1 MVDTGNIMTFFP
13 LFHNTS
19 TLKALLIGGGAVAK
33 RRATSLIEAGVAC
46 DVIATAVSKELA
58 NIVESAGGSVT
69 IDAYASDEAMLGY
82 GLILALTDDRATNQQ
97 VATDAKAMGLL
108 VNVADCPNDGNV
120 IFGATIDR
128 APLTIAINNGGAS
141 PVLSSILRQQLELLV
156 PKAYG
161 QLASLVGGYRQ
172 QVKDALPN
180 TADRSIF
187 WHQVLQGPVAEA
199 VFSGKQD
206 EAENLLK
213 NHLKEVDE
221 GLDKLISSGE
231 VFLIGAGPGDPDLLT
246 LRAFRL
252 LQKADVVLYDA
263 LVSDGIMALVP
274 ESVERVYVGK
284 RRANHSVPQTGINQL
299 LVDYAKQGKRV
310 ARLKGGD
317 PFIFGRGGEEIE
329 TLAEQHIPFQVVPGI
344 TAASGCSA
352 YSGIPLTHRDY
363 AQSVRFVTGQLRDGT
378 VNLVWPELVVEGQT
392 LVFYMG
398 LKSLPQICEQ
408 LVAHGMDKN
417 MPVALIEKGT
427 TQDQRVLVSDLTELP
442 AMIEAEQV
450 MSPSL
455 FLVGRVVELHDKLA
469 WFTSS
474 RDV

>member
-1 MVDTGNIMTFFP
+1 MNFFP
-13 LFHNTS
+13 LFHNTKQ
-19 TLKALLIGGGAVAK
+19 LKALLIGGGTVAK
-33 RRATSLIEAGVAC
+33 RRVKSLVDAGIAC
-46 DVIATAVSKELA
+46 DLIATAVAKGVTEL
-58 NIVESAGGSVT
+58 VEGAGGTVT
-69 IDAYASDEAMLGY
+69 IGAYTSDEAMLGY
-82 GLILALTDDRATNQQ
+82 NLILALTDNRSVNHQ
-97 VATDAKAMGLL
+97 VATDARAMGLL
-108 VNVADCPNDGNV
+108 VNVADFPDDGNI
-120 IFGATIDR
+120 IFGAIIDR

-141 PVLSSILRQQLELLV
+141 PVLSSILRQQLEQFV

-161 QLASLVGGYRQ
+161 QLARLVGAYRTR
-172 QVKDALPN
+172 VKEALPS
-180 TADRSIF
+180 TTERSIF

-199 VFSGKQD
+199 VFSGKHS
-206 EAENLLK
+206 EAERLLK
-213 NHLKEVDE
+213 THLREADN
-221 GLDKLISSGE
+221 GLDKVMSNGE

-263 LVSDGIMALVP
+263 LVSDGVMALVP

-329 TLAEQHIPFQVVPGI
+329 TLAEQHVPFQVVPGI

-352 YSGIPLTHRDY
+352 YSGIPLTHRNY
-363 AQSVRFVTGQLRDGT
+363 AQSVRFVTGQLRDGS
-378 VNLVWPELVVEGQT
+378 VDLPWPELVVEGQT

-398 LKSLPQICEQ
+398 LKGLPIICER
-408 LVAHGMDKN
+408 LISNGMDEK

-427 TQDQRVLVSDLTELP
+427 TQDQRVLVSELGQLP
-442 AMIEAEQV
+442 AMIKEEQV

-455 FLVGRVVELHDKLA
+455 FVVGRVVSLHDKLA

>member
-1 MVDTGNIMTFFP
+1 MSYFP
-13 LFHNTS
+13 LFHNTQN
-19 TLKALLIGGGAVAK
+19 LKALIVGGGKIAL
-33 RRATSLIEAGVAC
+33 RRTNSLLDAGVAC
-46 DVIATAVSKELA
+46 DILATAVTEPLRTL
-58 NIVESAGGSVT
+58 VESAGGTVT
-69 IDAYASDEAMLGY
+69 INAYTNDEVMLGY
-82 GLILALTDDRATNQQ
+82 GLILAVTDDRAINQAIAQ
-97 VATDAKAMGLL
+97 HAKAMGLL
-108 VNVADCPNDGNV
+108 VNVADAPDDGNV

-141 PVLSSILRQQLELLV
+141 PVLSSILRQQLEQFV

-161 QLASLVGGYRQ
+161 QLSTLVGRYRE
-172 QVKDALPN
+172 QVKQSLPS
-180 TADRSIF
+180 TTDRSSF
-187 WHQVLQGPVAEA
+187 WHQVLQGAVAEA

-206 EAENLLK
+206 EAEALLK
-213 NHLKEVDE
+213 KA
-221 GLDKLISSGE
+221 LISANTLGEQGE
-231 VFLIGAGPGDPDLLT
+231 VYLIGAGPGDPDLLT

-263 LVSDGIMALVP
+263 LVSDGVMALIP
-274 ESVERVYVGK
+274 PSVERVYVGK

-299 LVDYAKQGKRV
+299 LVEYAQQGKRV

-329 TLAEQHIPFQVVPGI
+329 TLAEQQVPFQVVPGI

-363 AQSVRFVTGQLRDGT
+363 AQSVRFVTGQLRDGS
-378 VNLVWPELVVEGQT
+378 VNLAWPELVVEGQT

-398 LKSLPQICEQ
+398 LKGLPYICEQ
-408 LVAHGMDKN
+408 LIAHGMDAT

-427 TQDQRVLVSDLTELP
+427 TQDQRVLVSDLTGLTD
-442 AMIEAEQV
+442 MIEAEHV

-455 FLVGRVVELHDKLA
+455 FVVGRVVSLHAKLA
-469 WFTSS
+469 WFTSE
-474 RDV
+474 REAG

>member
-1 MVDTGNIMTFFP
+1 MTFFP
-13 LFHNTS
+13 LFHNTN
-19 TLKALLIGGGAVAK
+19 TLKALLIGGGNIAT
-33 RRATSLIEAGVAC
+33 RRAKSLIQAGVAC
-46 DVIATAVSKELA
+46 DVMATSVSEDLVYL
-58 NIVESAGGSVT
+58 IESSGGGVT
-69 IDAYASDEAMLGY
+69 IDAYATDEVMLGY
-82 GLILALTDDRATNQQ
+82 SLILALTDDRTVNKQ
-97 VATDAKAMGLL
+97 VATDAKSMGLL
-108 VNVADCPNDGNV
+108 VNVADSPNDGNV

-141 PVLSSILRQQLELLV
+141 PVLSSILRQQLEQFV

-172 QVKDALPN
+172 QVKDALPS
-180 TADRSIF
+180 TVDRSTF
-187 WHQVLQGPVAEA
+187 WHKVLQGPVAEA

-206 EAENLLK
+206 EAESLLK
-213 NHLKEVDE
+213 NHLNEVSH
-221 GLDKLISSGE
+221 GLDKVMSNGE

-252 LQKADVVLYDA
+252 LQKANVVLYDA
-263 LVSDGIMALVP
+263 LVSDGVMALVP

-363 AQSVRFVTGQLRDGT
+363 AQSVRFVTGQLHDGS
-378 VNLVWPELVVEGQT
+378 VNLPWPELIVEGQT

-398 LKSLPQICEQ
+398 LKGLSFICEQ
-408 LVAHGMDKN
+408 LIEHGMDKH

-427 TQDQRVLVSDLTELP
+427 TQDQRVLVSDLTGLP
-442 AMIEAEQV
+442 AMIEEAQV

-455 FLVGRVVELHDKLA
+455 FLVGRVVDLHDKLA
-469 WFTSS
+469 WFKSP

>member
-1 MVDTGNIMTFFP
+1 
-13 LFHNTS
+13 
-19 TLKALLIGGGAVAK
+19 
-33 RRATSLIEAGVAC
+33 
-46 DVIATAVSKELA
+46 
-58 NIVESAGGSVT
+58 
-69 IDAYASDEAMLGY
+69 
-82 GLILALTDDRATNQQ
+82 
-97 VATDAKAMGLL
+97 
-108 VNVADCPNDGNV
+108 
-120 IFGATIDR
+120 
-128 APLTIAINNGGAS
+128 
-141 PVLSSILRQQLELLV
+141 
-156 PKAYG
+156 
-161 QLASLVGGYRQ
+161 
-172 QVKDALPN
+172 
-180 TADRSIF
+180 
-187 WHQVLQGPVAEA
+187 VLQGPVAEA

-206 EAENLLK
+206 EAESLLK
-213 NHLKEVDE
+213 NHINEVNH
-221 GLDKLISSGE
+221 GLDKVMSNGE

-263 LVSDGIMALVP
+263 LVSDGVMALVP
-274 ESVERVYVGK
+274 ESVERVHVGK

-329 TLAEQHIPFQVVPGI
+329 TLAEQHIPFQVVPGV

-363 AQSVRFVTGQLRDGT
+363 AQSVRFVTGQLRDGS
-378 VNLVWPELVVEGQT
+378 VNLPWPELIAEGQT

-398 LKSLPQICEQ
+398 LKGLPFICEK
-408 LVAHGMDKN
+408 LIEYGMHKN

-427 TQDQRVLVSDLTELP
+427 TQDQRVLVSDLTGLP
-442 AMIEAEQV
+442 ALIEAKKV

-455 FLVGRVVELHDKLA
+455 FLVGRVVSLHDKLA
-469 WFTSS
+469 WFTSP

>member
-1 MVDTGNIMTFFP
+1 
-13 LFHNTS
+13 
-19 TLKALLIGGGAVAK
+19 
-33 RRATSLIEAGVAC
+33 
-46 DVIATAVSKELA
+46 
-58 NIVESAGGSVT
+58 
-69 IDAYASDEAMLGY
+69 
-82 GLILALTDDRATNQQ
+82 
-97 VATDAKAMGLL
+97 MGLL
-108 VNVADCPNDGNV
+108 INVADAPDDGNV

-141 PVLSSILRQQLELLV
+141 PVLSSILRQQLEQFV

-161 QLASLVGGYRQ
+161 QLAALVGRYRE
-172 QVKDALPN
+172 QVKQSLPS
-180 TADRSIF
+180 TTDRSSF
-187 WHQVLQGPVAEA
+187 WHQVLQGAVAEA

-206 EAENLLK
+206 EAEALLK
-213 NHLKEVDE
+213 KALASA
-221 GLDKLISSGE
+221 DKLGEQGE
-231 VFLIGAGPGDPDLLT
+231 VYLIGAGPGDPDLLT

-263 LVSDGIMALVP
+263 LVSDGVMALVP
-274 ESVERVYVGK
+274 PLVERVYVGK

-299 LVDYAKQGKRV
+299 LVDYAQQGKRV

-329 TLAEQHIPFQVVPGI
+329 TLAEQQVPFQVVPGI

-363 AQSVRFVTGQLRDGT
+363 AQSVRFVTGQLRDGS
-378 VNLVWPELVVEGQT
+378 VNLAWPELIVKGQT

-398 LKSLPQICEQ
+398 LKGLPYICQQ
-408 LVAHGMDKN
+408 LIAHGMDAT

-427 TQDQRVLVSDLTELP
+427 TQDQRVLVSDLTGLP
-442 AMIEAEQV
+442 HMIEAEKV

-455 FLVGRVVELHDKLA
+455 FVVGRVVSLHAKLA
-469 WFTSS
+469 WFASE
-474 RDV
+474 RDAS

>member
-1 MVDTGNIMTFFP
+1 MSYFP
-13 LFHNTS
+13 LFHNTQNLK
-19 TLKALLIGGGAVAK
+19 TLIVGGGKIAL
-33 RRATSLIEAGVAC
+33 RRTNSLLDAGVAC
-46 DVIATAVSKELA
+46 DILATAVTEPLRTL
-58 NIVESAGGSVT
+58 VESAGGTVT
-69 IDAYASDEAMLGY
+69 INAYTNDEVMLGY
-82 GLILALTDDRATNQQ
+82 GLILAVTDDRAINQAIAQ
-97 VATDAKAMGLL
+97 HAKAMGLL
-108 VNVADCPNDGNV
+108 VNVADAPDDGNV

-141 PVLSSILRQQLELLV
+141 PVLSSILRQQLEQFV

-161 QLASLVGGYRQ
+161 QLSTLVGRYRE
-172 QVKDALPN
+172 QVKQSLPS
-180 TADRSIF
+180 TTDRSSF
-187 WHQVLQGPVAEA
+187 WHQVLQGAVAEA

-206 EAENLLK
+206 EAEALLK
-213 NHLKEVDE
+213 KA
-221 GLDKLISSGE
+221 LISANTLGEQGE
-231 VFLIGAGPGDPDLLT
+231 VYLIGAGPGDPDLLT

-263 LVSDGIMALVP
+263 LVSDGVMALVP
-274 ESVERVYVGK
+274 PSVERVYVGK

-299 LVDYAKQGKRV
+299 LVEYAQQGKRV

-329 TLAEQHIPFQVVPGI
+329 TLAEQQVPFQVVPGI

-363 AQSVRFVTGQLRDGT
+363 AQSVRFVTGQLRDGS
-378 VNLVWPELVVEGQT
+378 VNLAWPELVVEGQT

-398 LKSLPQICEQ
+398 LKGLPYICEQ
-408 LVAHGMDKN
+408 LIAHGMDAT

-427 TQDQRVLVSDLTELP
+427 TQDQRVLVSDLTGLTDI
-442 AMIEAEQV
+442 IEAEHV

-455 FLVGRVVELHDKLA
+455 FVVGRVVSLHAKLA
-469 WFTSS
+469 WFVSE
-474 RDV
+474 R

>member
-1 MVDTGNIMTFFP
+1 MSYFP
-13 LFHNTS
+13 LFHNTKN
-19 TLKALLIGGGAVAK
+19 LKVLLVGGGKIAQ
-33 RRATSLIEAGVAC
+33 RRTKSLLDAGVAC
-46 DVIATAVSKELA
+46 DILTTAVGEPLRSL
-58 NIVESAGGSVT
+58 VESAGGTVT
-69 IDAYASDEAMLGY
+69 INAYTNDEVMLGY
-82 GLILALTDDRATNQQ
+82 GLILAVTDDRAINQEIAQ
-97 VATDAKAMGLL
+97 HAKAMGLL
-108 VNVADCPNDGNV
+108 VNVADAPDDGNV

-141 PVLSSILRQQLELLV
+141 PVLSSILRQQLEQFV

-161 QLASLVGGYRQ
+161 QLSTLVGRYRE
-172 QVKDALPN
+172 QVKQSLPS
-180 TADRSIF
+180 TTDRSSF
-187 WHQVLQGPVAEA
+187 WHQVLQGAVAEA

-206 EAENLLK
+206 EAEALLK
-213 NHLKEVDE
+213 KA
-221 GLDKLISSGE
+221 LISANTLGEQGE
-231 VFLIGAGPGDPDLLT
+231 VYLIGAGPGDPDLLT

-263 LVSDGIMALVP
+263 LVSDGVMALVP
-274 ESVERVYVGK
+274 PSVERVYVGK

-299 LVDYAKQGKRV
+299 LVEYAQQGKRV

-329 TLAEQHIPFQVVPGI
+329 TLAEQQVPFQVVPGI

-363 AQSVRFVTGQLRDGT
+363 AQSVRFVTGQLRDGS
-378 VNLVWPELVVEGQT
+378 VNLAWPELVVEGQT

-398 LKSLPQICEQ
+398 LKGLPYICEQ
-408 LVAHGMDKN
+408 LIAHGMDAT

-427 TQDQRVLVSDLTELP
+427 TQDQRVLVSDLTGLTD
-442 AMIEAEQV
+442 MIEAEHV

-455 FLVGRVVELHDKLA
+455 FVVGRVVSLHAKLA
-469 WFTSS
+469 WFVSE
-474 RDV
+474 R

>member
-1 MVDTGNIMTFFP
+1 MTFFP
-13 LFHNTS
+13 LFHNSS
-19 TLKALLIGGGAVAK
+19 TLKALLIGGGTIAK
-33 RRATSLIEAGVAC
+33 RRAKSLIEAGVAC
-46 DVIATAVSKELA
+46 DVMATSISEELTLL
-58 NIVESAGGSVT
+58 VESTGGCVT
-69 IDAYASDEAMLGY
+69 IDAYATDEAMLGY

-97 VATDAKAMGLL
+97 IATHAKAMGLL
-108 VNVADCPNDGNV
+108 VNVADSPNDGNV

-141 PVLSSILRQQLELLV
+141 PVLSSILRQQLEQFV

-172 QVKDALPN
+172 QVKDALPS
-180 TADRSIF
+180 TADRSTF
-187 WHQVLQGPVAEA
+187 WHKVLQGPVAEA
-199 VFSGKQD
+199 VFSGKQN

-213 NHLKEVDE
+213 NHLKEVHS
-221 GLDKLISSGE
+221 GLDKVMSNGE

-263 LVSDGIMALVP
+263 LVSDGVMALVP
-274 ESVERVYVGK
+274 ESVEGVYVGK
-284 RRANHSVPQTGINQL
+284 RRANHSVPQAGINQL

-363 AQSVRFVTGQLRDGT
+363 AQSVRFVTGQLRDGS
-378 VNLVWPELVVEGQT
+378 VDLPWPELVVEGQT

-398 LKSLPQICEQ
+398 LKGLPFICEE
-408 LVAHGMDKN
+408 LINNGMDKN

-427 TQDQRVLVSDLTELP
+427 TQDQRVLVSDLCGLP
-442 AMIEAEQV
+442 ALIEEEKV

-455 FLVGRVVELHDKLA
+455 FVVGRVVSLHDKLA

-474 RDV
+474 RDA

>member
-1 MVDTGNIMTFFP
+1 MTFFP
-13 LFHNTS
+13 LFHNTHHM
-19 TLKALLIGGGAVAK
+19 KVLLIGGGTIAK
-33 RRATSLIEAGVAC
+33 RRAKSLAKAGVTFDLMAS
-46 DVIATAVSKELA
+46 VIADGITEL
-58 NIVESAGGSVT
+58 VEGAGGKVT
-69 IDAYASDEAMLGY
+69 TCAYGSSEVMGGY
-82 GLILALTDDRATNQQ
+82 NIICALTNNRAVNQHI
-97 VATDAKAMGLL
+97 AADAKALGLL
-108 VNVADCPNDGNV
+108 VNVADVPDDGNI
-120 IFGATIDR
+120 IFGAIIDR

-141 PVLSSILRQQLELLV
+141 PVLSSILRQQLEQLV

-161 QLASLVGGYRQ
+161 QLSRLVGAYRP
-172 QVKDALPN
+172 QVKAALPD
-180 TADRSIF
+180 TAHRSIF

-199 VFSGKQD
+199 VFSGKHD
-206 EAENLLK
+206 DAETLLK
-213 NHLKEVDE
+213 GHLKDIDS
-221 GLDKLISSGE
+221 GLDQLMKTGE

-263 LVSDGIMALVP
+263 LVSEGVMALVP
-274 ESVERVYVGK
+274 EAVERVYVGK
-284 RRANHSVPQTGINQL
+284 RRANHSVPQNGINQL

-329 TLAEQHIPFQVVPGI
+329 TLAEQHVPFQVVPGI

-363 AQSVRFVTGQLRDGT
+363 AQSVRFVTGQLRDGG
-378 VNLVWPELVVEGQT
+378 VDLPWPELVVEGQT

-398 LKSLPQICEQ
+398 LKGLPLICEE
-408 LVAHGMDKN
+408 LIKHGMDIN

-427 TQDQRVLVSDLTELP
+427 TQDQRVLVSNLTQLP
-442 AMIEAEQV
+442 AMIEAEKV

-455 FLVGRVVELHDKLA
+455 FVVGRVVSLHDKLA

-474 RDV
+474 REA

>member
-1 MVDTGNIMTFFP
+1 MTFFP

-19 TLKALLIGGGAVAK
+19 TLKALLIGGGTIAT
-33 RRATSLIEAGVAC
+33 RRAKSLTEAGVAC
-46 DVIATAVSKELA
+46 DVMATSVSEELTH
-58 NIVESAGGSVT
+58 IVESTGGCVT
-69 IDAYASDEAMLGY
+69 INAYVSDDVMLGY
-82 GLILALTDDRATNQQ
+82 GIILALTDDRATNQQ

-120 IFGATIDR
+120 IFGATVDR

-141 PVLSSILRQQLELLV
+141 PVLSSILRQQLEQFV

-161 QLASLVGGYRQ
+161 QLSSLVGGYRQ

-180 TADRSIF
+180 TADRSTF
-187 WHQVLQGPVAEA
+187 WHKVLQGPVAEA
-199 VFSGKQD
+199 VFSGKQN
-206 EAENLLK
+206 EAESLLK
-213 NHLKEVDE
+213 NHLKEVHS
-221 GLDKLISSGE
+221 GLDKVMSNGE

-263 LVSDGIMALVP
+263 LVSDGVMALVP

-284 RRANHSVPQTGINQL
+284 RRANHSVPQAGINQL

-363 AQSVRFVTGQLRDGT
+363 AQSVRFVTGQLRDGG
-378 VNLVWPELVVEGQT
+378 VDLPWPELVVEGQT

-398 LKSLPQICEQ
+398 LKGLPFICEE
-408 LVAHGMDKN
+408 LINNGMDKN

-427 TQDQRVLVSDLTELP
+427 TQDQRVLVSDLCGLP
-442 AMIEAEQV
+442 ALIESEKV

-455 FLVGRVVELHDKLA
+455 FVVGRVVSLHDKLA

-474 RDV
+474 RDA

>member
-1 MVDTGNIMTFFP
+1 MSFFP
-13 LFHNTS
+13 LFHNTKQL
-19 TLKALLIGGGAVAK
+19 TALLIGGGAIAK
-33 RRATSLIEAGVAC
+33 RRANSLVKAGIAC
-46 DVIATAVSKELA
+46 DLMAEAVSEGVTEL
-58 NIVESAGGSVT
+58 VEGAGGTVT
-69 IDAYASDEAMLGY
+69 IESYISDEVMLGY
-82 GLILALTDDRATNQQ
+82 GLILALTDDRTINQRI
-97 VATDAKAMGLL
+97 ATDAKALGLL
-108 VNVADCPNDGNV
+108 VNVADFPDDGNV

-128 APLTIAINNGGAS
+128 APLTIAISNGGAS
-141 PVLSSILRQQLELLV
+141 PVLSSILRQQLEQFV

-161 QLASLVGGYRQ
+161 QLSSLVGGYRQ
-172 QVKDALPN
+172 QVKDTLPS

-187 WHQVLQGPVAEA
+187 WHQMLQGPVAEA
-199 VFSGKQD
+199 VFSGKHN
-206 EAENLLK
+206 EAESLLK
-213 NHLKEVDE
+213 KHLKEVDN
-221 GLDKLISSGE
+221 GLDKVMSNGE

-263 LVSDGIMALVP
+263 LVSDGVMALVP

-284 RRANHSVPQTGINQL
+284 RRANHSVPQAGINQL

-329 TLAEQHIPFQVVPGI
+329 TLAEQHVPFQVVPGI

-363 AQSVRFVTGQLRDGT
+363 AQSVRFVTGQLRDGG
-378 VNLVWPELVVEGQT
+378 VDLPWPELVVEGQT

-398 LKSLPQICEQ
+398 LKGLPFICEE
-408 LVAHGMDKN
+408 LINNGMDKK

-427 TQDQRVLVSDLTELP
+427 TQDQRVLVSDLCGLP
-442 AMIEAEQV
+442 ALIEAEQV

-455 FLVGRVVELHDKLA
+455 FVVGRVVSLHDKLA

-474 RDV
+474 RDA

>member
-1 MVDTGNIMTFFP
+1 M
-13 LFHNTS
+13 
-19 TLKALLIGGGAVAK
+19 
-33 RRATSLIEAGVAC
+33 
-46 DVIATAVSKELA
+46 
-58 NIVESAGGSVT
+58 
-69 IDAYASDEAMLGY
+69 
-82 GLILALTDDRATNQQ
+82 
-97 VATDAKAMGLL
+97 
-108 VNVADCPNDGNV
+108 
-120 IFGATIDR
+120 
-128 APLTIAINNGGAS
+128 
-141 PVLSSILRQQLELLV
+141 

-161 QLASLVGGYRQ
+161 QLARLVGAYRTR
-172 QVKDALPN
+172 VKEALPS
-180 TADRSIF
+180 TTERSIF

-199 VFSGKQD
+199 VFSGKHS
-206 EAENLLK
+206 EAESLLK
-213 NHLKEVDE
+213 THLREANN
-221 GLDKLISSGE
+221 GLDKVMSNGE

-263 LVSDGIMALVP
+263 LVSDGVMALVP

-329 TLAEQHIPFQVVPGI
+329 TLAEQHVPFQVVPGI

-352 YSGIPLTHRDY
+352 YSGIPLTHRNY
-363 AQSVRFVTGQLRDGT
+363 AQSVRFVTGQLRDGS
-378 VNLVWPELVVEGQT
+378 VDLPWPELVVEGQT

-398 LKSLPQICEQ
+398 LKGLPIICER
-408 LVAHGMDKN
+408 LISNGMDEK

-427 TQDQRVLVSDLTELP
+427 TQDQRVLVSELGQLP
-442 AMIEAEQV
+442 AMIKEEQV

-455 FLVGRVVELHDKLA
+455 FVVGRVVSLHDKLA

>member
-1 MVDTGNIMTFFP
+1 MTFLP
-13 LFHNTS
+13 LFHNTNH
-19 TLKALLIGGGAVAK
+19 LKVLLIGGGNVAK
-33 RRATSLIEAGVAC
+33 RRVKTLVKAGVSFDLMSIC
-46 DVIATAVSKELA
+46 VNDGITEL
-58 NIVESAGGSVT
+58 VEKAGGKVT
-69 IDAYASDEAMLGY
+69 LGAYDCDEVMRGY
-82 GLILALTDDRATNQQ
+82 TFICALTDNRTVNHQIA
-97 VATDAKAMGLL
+97 VDAKAMGLL
-108 VNVADCPNDGNV
+108 VNVADVPDDGNI
-120 IFGATIDR
+120 IFGAIIDR

-141 PVLSSILRQQLELLV
+141 PVLSSILRQQLEQLV

-161 QLASLVGGYRQ
+161 QLSRLVGAYRP
-172 QVKDALPN
+172 QVKKALPD
-180 TADRSIF
+180 TKQRSIF

-199 VFSGKQD
+199 VFSGKHD
-206 EAENLLK
+206 DAESMLK
-213 NHLKEVDE
+213 GHLKEIDS
-221 GLDKLISSGE
+221 GRNKIMNTGE

-263 LVSDGIMALVP
+263 LVSDGVMALVP

-329 TLAEQHIPFQVVPGI
+329 TLAQQHVPFQVVPGV

-363 AQSVRFVTGQLRDGT
+363 AQSVRFVTGQLQDGS
-378 VNLVWPELVVEGQT
+378 VNLPWPELIVEGQT

-398 LKSLPQICEQ
+398 LKGLPLICEQ
-408 LVAHGMDKN
+408 LLAHGMDIN

-427 TQDQRVLVSDLTELP
+427 TQDQRVLVSNLTQLP
-442 AMIEAEQV
+442 AMIEAEKV

-455 FLVGRVVELHDKLA
+455 FIVGRVVSLHDKLA

-474 RDV
+474 RES

>member
-1 MVDTGNIMTFFP
+1 MTFFP
-13 LFHNTS
+13 LFHNTQQ
-19 TLKALLIGGGAVAK
+19 LKALLIGGGAIAQ
-33 RRATSLIEAGVAC
+33 RRAKSLIDAGVAC
-46 DVIATAVSKELA
+46 DLIATAVSEHLTQL
-58 NIVESAGGSVT
+58 IQTTGGRVT
-69 IDAYASDEAMLGY
+69 IDAYSSDEVMLGY
-82 GLILALTDDRATNQQ
+82 GLILALTDDRCVNQQ
-97 VATDAKAMGLL
+97 IARHAKAMGLL
-108 VNVADCPNDGNV
+108 VNVADKPNDGNV

-128 APLTIAINNGGAS
+128 APLTIAISNGGAS
-141 PVLSSILRQQLELLV
+141 PVLSSILRQQLEQFV

-161 QLASLVGGYRQ
+161 QLASLVGRYRA
-172 QVKDALPN
+172 QVKDVLPN
-180 TADRSIF
+180 TQHRSSF
-187 WHQVLQGPVAEA
+187 WHQVLQGAVAEA

-206 EAENLLK
+206 EAESLLI
-213 NHLKEVDE
+213 NHLEEAHSHPDRTM
-221 GLDKLISSGE
+221 GSGE

-252 LQKADVVLYDA
+252 LQKADVVLHDA
-263 LVSDGIMALVP
+263 LVSDGVMALVP
-274 ESVERVYVGK
+274 DSVERVYVGK
-284 RRANHSVPQTGINQL
+284 RCANHSVPQTGINQL

-329 TLAEQHIPFQVVPGI
+329 TLAQQHIPFQVVPGI

-378 VNLVWPELVVEGQT
+378 VNLPWSELVAEGQT

-398 LKSLPQICEQ
+398 LNGLPFICKNLIQ
-408 LVAHGMDKN
+408 HGMDPT

-427 TQDQRVLVSDLTELP
+427 TQDQRVLVSDLTHLP
-442 AMIEAEQV
+442 AMIEAEKV

-455 FLVGRVVELHDKLA
+455 FVVGRVVDLHDKLA
-469 WFTSS
+469 WFTST